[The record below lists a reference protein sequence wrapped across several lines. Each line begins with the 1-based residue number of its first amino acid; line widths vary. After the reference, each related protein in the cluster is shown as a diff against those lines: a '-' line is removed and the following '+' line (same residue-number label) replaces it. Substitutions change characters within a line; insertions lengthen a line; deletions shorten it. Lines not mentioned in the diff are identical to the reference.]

1 MTSDIKK
8 KHFFVISV
16 IELSIKVFSTLV
28 TLQNYINYRNRKKP
42 IFQKFENLKKGFFV
56 FFPRKFIL
64 VKKFKYFFQT
74 TFDGLSN
81 GVLEGFLK
89 CVFRFFI

>member
-1 MTSDIKK
+1 MTSDIKI

-28 TLQNYINYRNRKKP
+28 TLQKYINYRNRKKP
-42 IFQKFENLKKGFFV
+42 IFQKFENKKKGFFD
-56 FFPRKFIL
+56 FFPRKLIL

-74 TFDGLSN
+74 TFVGLSN
-81 GVLEGFLK
+81 NVLK
-89 CVFRFFI
+89 VFFIVYL